1 MFAKTSV
8 VIMASGYSRR
18 MGHNKLFLQ
27 YHGRTFLMHTLDLV
41 HQAAFNQI
49 ILVIKPEDYQNC
61 DLPSS
66 VEVILNSA
74 SYLGQSV
81 SVRLGTQSVTGD
93 SCLYLPIDQPKLSVK
108 LLKQMQQLAAPDRIV
123 FPSFQGQARAPVCF
137 GSQFYSEL
145 MQVTGKQGG
154 RLVKQR
160 HPEAWRS
167 IEVVDFNQL
176 QDIDNWAAYCQFAL
190 K

>member
-66 VEVILNSA
+66 VEVILNST

-81 SVRLGTQSVTGD
+81 SVRLGTQSVTSD

-137 GSQFYSEL
+137 GSQFFSEL

-160 HPEAWRS
+160 HPEAWRP
-167 IEVVDFNQL
+167 IEVVDYNQL